1 MDERLANLEREVER
15 LNNIIQTTGMINQM
29 KLEMYRDIIELNTDI
44 KLTRTTGVDPKK
56 SPVIVPKKSSTPVV
70 APKKSP
76 VVVPITGS
84 SPSPPPLALPPPIIP
99 TFDSAKET
107 DLILKIS
114 TNKNFS
120 RNLMEL
126 QKLRTRVFTTTP
138 LDTYKGICS
147 SHVSQLTKIFKD
159 KGFTD
164 KKIET
169 TVSRGLTSL
178 EMRLIRYTNYF
189 NTNLEPDDLKN
200 LNANLIA
207 DISRPGSHKNVYD
220 PSVISTSMMNYSIA
234 LLPLH
239 ANIQRVLFNEAHPAT
254 VIYNTPSKKTSDP
267 YSFYTLTTD
276 EDGVRSWTMDCRLE
290 EMTLH
295 LKNDLLPYCVSIF
308 REMYCDVFGDNIYRE
323 DYKKRCILTEC
334 DCEQLLG
341 NMMILASNVS
351 LNDMLRNLIKTNS
364 TLADPDTKTDKFN
377 ITSDDNLQ
385 KRRWKEFNATND
397 DILPQLF
404 DSITPAQVA
413 SFK

>member
-1 MDERLANLEREVER
+1 M
-15 LNNIIQTTGMINQM
+15 
-29 KLEMYRDIIELNTDI
+29 
-44 KLTRTTGVDPKK
+44 
-56 SPVIVPKKSSTPVV
+56 
-70 APKKSP
+70 
-76 VVVPITGS
+76 
-84 SPSPPPLALPPPIIP
+84 
-99 TFDSAKET
+99 FDSTKEEE
-107 DLILKIS
+107 LILKIS

-120 RNLMEL
+120 RNLTEL

-147 SHVSQLTKIFKD
+147 SHVSRLTNIFKD

-169 TVSRGLTSL
+169 TVSRCLTSL
-178 EMRLIRYTNYF
+178 EMRLIRYPNYF
-189 NTNLEPDDLKN
+189 NTNIEVDDLKN
-200 LNANLIA
+200 LNVNLITE
-207 DISRPGSHKNVYD
+207 INNSNNRVSVYD
-220 PSVISTSMMNYSIA
+220 PSIISTSLMNYSMA

-239 ANIQRVLFNEAHPAT
+239 ANIQRVLFNDARTPT
-254 VIYNTPSKKTSDP
+254 VIYKMPSKKTSDP
-267 YSFYTLTTD
+267 YSFYTLVSE

-290 EMTLH
+290 DMTLH

-308 REMYCDVFGDNIYRE
+308 REMYCDVFGDNTYRE

-341 NMMILASNVS
+341 NMMILASNAS
-351 LNDMLRNLIKTNS
+351 INDMLRNLIKTNS
-364 TLADPDTKTDKFN
+364 TLVDADTEANKFN

-385 KRRWKEFNATND
+385 RRRWKEFKATHD

-404 DSITPAQVA
+404 DSITQSQIT